1 MTDVLGEVAHTA
13 HAIVG
18 AILSNQGD
26 QDYQFVISL
35 SCHTRVVSFL
45 TLQCESSQN
54 QSHMVITN
62 KQSTLVNFVARDP
75 GYILAVSKGLKKKL

>member
-1 MTDVLGEVAHTA
+1 MNDVPGENAHTA
-13 HAIVG
+13 RAIVG

-35 SCHTRVVSFL
+35 SCRTMVASFL
-45 TLQCESSQN
+45 TLQWESSQN
-54 QSHMVITN
+54 QSRMVITN

-75 GYILAVSKGLKKKL
+75 GYILAV